1 MKMLPVIFLVLS
13 FALLALT
20 RLLSNTFVPKSLLI
34 VSGII
39 SMILAIISAVW
50 GFLILRKEKD

>member
-13 FALLALT
+13 FALLVLA
-20 RLLSNTFVPKSLLI
+20 RLFSNTFVPKSLLI

-50 GFLILRKEKD
+50 GFWILRKKKD